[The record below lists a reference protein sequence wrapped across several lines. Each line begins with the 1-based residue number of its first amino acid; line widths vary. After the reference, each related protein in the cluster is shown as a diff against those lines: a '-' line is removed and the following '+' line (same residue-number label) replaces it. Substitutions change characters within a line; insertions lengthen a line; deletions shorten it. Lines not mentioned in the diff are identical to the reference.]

1 MHLGKTEEAKKEFAE
16 SQRLLDAG
24 MARDDQIRGGMESD
38 SRPTPNPELMK
49 EPQ

>member
-1 MHLGKTEEAKKEFAE
+1 MHLGRTEEAKKEFAE

-24 MARDDQIRGGMESD
+24 MARDDQISSGMKSGT
-38 SRPTPNPELMK
+38 RPTPNPELMK